1 MCRHPS
7 HQNTMNIIN
16 IYSQF
21 QETLSVEIQ
30 LLDWMRRVMQKFIML
45 SVLISACLS
54 RAFRHS
60 YFRSCKCQT
69 RDSSKNYPFMPVHVL
84 PDYNRQLMNE
94 KVRRVLCLWSI
105 SCLRASVFNP
115 SSCYKIFSLI
125 VFGLCPFSFDIV
137 SCMLCW
143 VEPTLLFKQKIIE
156 AEKGFKQKKLR
167 NAIGLTLVSSYYGI
181 QYCWKC
187 LKETLQKKKNQDSQL
202 IAEENQFAH

>member
-1 MCRHPS
+1 M
-7 HQNTMNIIN
+7 QN
-16 IYSQF
+16 
-21 QETLSVEIQ
+21 
-30 LLDWMRRVMQKFIML
+30 KG
-45 SVLISACLS
+45 
-54 RAFRHS
+54 H
-60 YFRSCKCQT
+60 
-69 RDSSKNYPFMPVHVL
+69 SSKNYPFMPVHVL

-94 KVRRVLCLWSI
+94 KVRRVLCLYSI

-125 VFGLCPFSFDIV
+125 VLGFCPFSFDKV
-137 SCMLCW
+137 SCLLCW

-156 AEKGFKQKKLR
+156 AEKGLKQKKLR

-187 LKETLQKKKNQDSQL
+187 LKETLQKKKNHDSQL